1 MRAAMKRPAGNSVT
15 LRKGNHEMAQS
26 SWLPSIW
33 NDHRE
38 GEPAVLAMKKQLDTL
53 FEDWT
58 RGLHMPSMFGAEGFP
73 APRIDVSETDAETC
87 ITAELPGVEQ
97 KDIELSLT
105 GRRLAIKGEKRSQFE
120 EHGDEKGRMI
130 HRSERSYG
138 AFQRVIELSYEAD
151 PAAISATFKDGVL
164 TVIAPKPAAIKE
176 QTKKIVVKPS

>member
-1 MRAAMKRPAGNSVT
+1 
-15 LRKGNHEMAQS
+15 MAQS

-33 NDHRE
+33 NDQRE
-38 GEPAVLAMKKQLDTL
+38 GEPAVQAMKKQLDSL

-58 RGLHMPSMFGAEGFP
+58 RGLRMPSVFGADGFQ

-87 ITAELPGVEQ
+87 VTAELPGVEQ

-105 GRRLAIKGEKRSQFE
+105 GRRLTLKGEKRSEFE
-120 EHGDEKGRMI
+120 EHSDEKGRI
-130 HRSERSYG
+130 HHRSERSYG

-151 PAAISATFKDGVL
+151 PATISATFKDGVL

-176 QTKKIVVKPS
+176 QTKKIAIKLS